1 MAAVL
6 KKFSTNEEVFR
17 QGMRGEWAG
26 VIRQGSVEVYIEQSD
41 GERLVLAELG
51 KGEVFGELAILSADD
66 KRSATI
72 RAKEYTEIMQ
82 VTRKDVNMMLGK
94 SPPIMRAIVLSLI
107 RRMQQ
112 MLQAKTG

>member
-1 MAAVL
+1 MAATL
-6 KKFSTNEEVFR
+6 KKYSANEEVFK
-17 QGMRGEWAG
+17 QGGRGEWAG
-26 VIRQGSVEVYIEQSD
+26 VIRQGSVEVYIEQKD

-94 SPPIMRAIVLSLI
+94 SPPIMRAIVISLI
-107 RRMQQ
+107 RRMQR
-112 MLQAKTG
+112 MLQEKTN

>member
-1 MAAVL
+1 MAAQL
-6 KKFSTNEEVFR
+6 KKFSTNEIVFK

-26 VIRQGSVEVYIEQSD
+26 VIRQGLVEVYIEQKD
-41 GERLVLAELG
+41 GEQLVLAELG

-66 KRSATI
+66 KRTATI

-94 SPPIMRAIVLSLI
+94 VPPIFRAIVLSLI
-107 RRMQQ
+107 RRMQR
-112 MLQAKTG
+112 MLHEKQ